1 MIWGDIIFMNRV
13 FVAIP
18 DGAVKDTFLP
28 PYVREEL
35 EKSFSVK
42 YNETGENLDFDGLT
56 TALCDA
62 DAVITGWG
70 SPMLDEA
77 VLEKAKKLKLIVH
90 TGGTVGNLVDSS
102 AYDRGICVLSGNRLY
117 AESVAEGTLA
127 YMLTALRRIP
137 DYVNN
142 VREGGWRTEADIW
155 EGLLDRTVGIVG
167 LGTISIML
175 IELLQS
181 FRVKIKVYSHYQADP
196 GFLEKNNCESASLEE
211 IFSTCDI
218 VSVHSA
224 LNAENRGLIR
234 REHFEMLKDGCL
246 FLNTSRGD
254 VIDEDALIDEF
265 KKGRFRAVLDVFH
278 KEPVAA
284 DSPLRTLENVYCIP
298 HMAGPTID
306 RRPIITMRLIEQM
319 RKFFGG
325 DRKLELEI
333 TREIAARMT
342 KM

>member
-1 MIWGDIIFMNRV
+1 MNKV
-13 FVAIP
+13 FVTIP
-18 DGAVKDTFLP
+18 DGDVKDTFLP
-28 PYVREEL
+28 LRIREEL
-35 EKSFSVK
+35 EKSFFVTYNK
-42 YNETGENLDFDGLT
+42 TGRELNYNELT
-56 TALCDA
+56 SALGDV

-70 SPMLDEA
+70 TPMLSQA
-77 VLEKAKKLKLIVH
+77 VLENAKKLKLIAH

-102 AYDRGICVLSGNRLY
+102 AYDKGICVLSGNRLY

-137 DYVNN
+137 DYVNAVKN
-142 VREGGWRTEADIW
+142 GGWRTEADNW

-167 LGTISIML
+167 VGTISTIL

-181 FRVKIKVYSHYQADP
+181 FRVKIKVYSHYPIEA
-196 GFLEKNNCESASLEE
+196 GFLKKNNCERAKLEE

-224 LNAENRGLIR
+224 LNTENRGLIR

-254 VIDEDALIDEF
+254 VIDEDALIDEL
-265 KKGRFRAVLDVFH
+265 KKGRFRAILDVFH
-278 KEPVAA
+278 QEPLAS
-284 DSPLRTLENVYCIP
+284 DSPLRKLENVYCVP

-306 RRPIITMRLIEQM
+306 RRPVITMRLIEQM
-319 RKFFGG
+319 QRFFAGE
-325 DRKLELEI
+325 RELELEI